1 MNRAFHSC
9 FLAHLVRLSRPILG
23 VGVLVVLAACSGP
36 QGEDAAHAASAVSSS
51 AGLPKGNAAAG
62 EEVAHRKSQATD
74 QSCLDCHGA
83 DGNQPLDPAYPR
95 IGGQY
100 RDYIAHALT
109 QYRSGAREHVLMS
122 QQAGELTDQQI
133 ADVAVYFSTRP
144 STLTDL
150 HRAY

>member
-1 MNRAFHSC
+1 MNPAFHPC
-9 FLAHLVRLSRPILG
+9 LLARVARLSRPLLAAS
-23 VGVLVVLAACSGP
+23 VLALAACSGSHE
-36 QGEDAAHAASAVSSS
+36 QDAAHMASAGSPS

-62 EEVAHRKSQATD
+62 EEAAQRKSQATD

-100 RDYIAHALT
+100 RDYLAHALV

-122 QQAGELTDQQI
+122 QQAQELSDQQI
-133 ADVAVYFSTRP
+133 ADLAVYFSTRP
-144 STLTDL
+144 SMLSDL
-150 HRAY
+150 QRAH